1 MSNYWRD
8 SFRLAVQLGICK
20 SEYDEMTPDELRT
33 HADVFREKKETE
45 NEDRITL
52 VWMGEQFHRLEKLP
66 PLSKILDKEPE
77 VKQMTEKQML
87 LNVEQ
92 LNAMFGGEVIH

>member
-1 MSNYWRD
+1 
-8 SFRLAVQLGICK
+8 
-20 SEYDEMTPDELRT
+20 MTPDELRT
-33 HADVFREKKETE
+33 HADVFREKKEIE